1 MEFVEIFKVLG
12 DENRIRMLNILK
24 EGELCVCE
32 IESIL
37 GITQS
42 NASRHLNKLKSL
54 KIISGE
60 KKAQWVYYSID
71 KEFIV
76 NNELLYSYLKSKSEE
91 SDLCVKDIQKLI
103 KYKNSTFTC
112 EELREDKEKVI
123 KYLEENYEC
132 KK

>member
-1 MEFVEIFKVLG
+1 MELVEIFKALG
-12 DENRIRMLNILK
+12 DENRIRILNILR

-54 KIISGE
+54 KIIRGE
-60 KKAQWVYYSID
+60 KKAQWVYYTID
-71 KEFIV
+71 RQFIEK
-76 NNELLYSYLKSKSEE
+76 NELLYSYLKSKLGE
-91 SDLCVKDIQKLI
+91 SDLSTKDLQKLI

-112 EELREDKEKVI
+112 EELKEDKEKVI
-123 KYLEENYEC
+123 KYLDEN
-132 KK
+132 